1 MTKHYI
7 MRWFTY
13 LDTPNSIEFVGPF
26 ASIEAACEWARD
38 IANNPDD
45 NPCWH
50 QLDLTDAQVAAPLPV
65 VAVYQ
70 LVAIKK
76 AKITRSLV

>member
-13 LDTPNSIEFVGPF
+13 LDTPNSVEFVGPF

-65 VAVYQ
+65 HAP
-70 LVAIKK
+70 
-76 AKITRSLV
+76 R